1 MNVLFIIQQN
11 FEKSTLIILLIIY
24 IIEKEVKNPEVEMKK
39 FVCVF
44 IAVALLLLT
53 VGCADL
59 NSPTLSMGE
68 NNITDSSAPSSSE
81 DASCDNT
88 SSEEEWPVFDFDSYE
103 LRLVNPWNFI
113 PDDFEPEL
121 ENIDKAYAG
130 FEGAQFDARAI
141 DQLHA
146 LCNAA
151 KADGVELTVISAYRT
166 NSFQT
171 FNFNRK
177 VDRVMSEN
185 PNLTREEAEN
195 QAEKVVARPG
205 TSEHQIGLAVDF
217 NSVEDSFK
225 STKAYAW
232 LVEHC
237 SDYGFIL
244 RYTEEKQETTGIISE
259 PWHYRYVGIEAAK
272 TMEEENLCLEEFIEK
287 YSQAE

>member
-1 MNVLFIIQQN
+1 MKKIIYTFMAMVLFFLFGGCSN
-11 FEKSTLIILLIIY
+11 LETPPAS
-24 IIEKEVKNPEVEMKK
+24 
-39 FVCVF
+39 
-44 IAVALLLLT
+44 
-53 VGCADL
+53 VGE
-59 NSPTLSMGE
+59 S
-68 NNITDSSAPSSSE
+68 NIPYSSVPSSSE
-81 DASCDNT
+81 ESSCDNT
-88 SSEEEWPVFDFDSYE
+88 SSEEESPVFDFDSYE
-103 LRLVNPWNFI
+103 LRLVNPWNSI
-113 PDDFEPEL
+113 PEGFSPEL

-151 KADGVELTVISAYRT
+151 KADGVKLTVVSAYRT
-166 NSFQT
+166 NSFQI

-185 PNLTREEAEN
+185 PNLTRGEAEK

-205 TSEHQIGLAVDF
+205 TSEHQVGLAVDF

-225 STKAYAW
+225 NTKAYAW

-244 RYTEEKQETTGIISE
+244 RYAEEKQEKTGIIPE
-259 PWHYRYVGIEAAK
+259 PWHYRYVGVEAAK
-272 TMEEENLCLEEFIEK
+272 TMEKENLCLEEFIEK
-287 YSQAE
+287 YKQAD